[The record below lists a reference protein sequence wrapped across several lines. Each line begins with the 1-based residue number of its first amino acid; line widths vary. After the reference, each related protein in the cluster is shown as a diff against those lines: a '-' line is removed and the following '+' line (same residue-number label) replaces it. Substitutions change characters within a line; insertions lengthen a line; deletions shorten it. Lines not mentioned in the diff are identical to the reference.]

1 MGDEIIMKKLILVI
15 MLFFVFTGQTFANE
29 KETKV
34 IETIDYVYY
43 DSVSGTYM
51 ANTIPDDAEG
61 FWTVVLD
68 NEESESLE
76 VLNKRYKGKTI
87 EIVYVGD
94 LDLDH
99 DIEIVSSQITE

>member
-1 MGDEIIMKKLILVI
+1 MKKLILI
-15 MLFFVFTGQTFANE
+15 LLLFFVFTSQAFANE

-34 IETIDYVYY
+34 TETIDYVYY
-43 DSVSGTYM
+43 DFVSSTYM
-51 ANTIPDDAEG
+51 ANTVPDETGG
-61 FWTVVLD
+61 FWAVEID
-68 NEESESLE
+68 NEGESLE
-76 VLNKRYKGKTI
+76 ALNKHYKGKTI